1 MKHLFP
7 FLGGLVTFMVISTI
21 FYMGIMP
28 YPTSSC
34 VVPEDQMNMGAML
47 LGNVLVVGL
56 AVYLVHLGGGFSA
69 ANGARHG
76 AVAGL
81 TANGFLN
88 IFVYAFFTCDGGHI
102 FPLGEAIIDIVVG
115 VVCVPSIFQGSFQP
129 WQPRPWQHLQLF
141 WRLQL

>member
-1 MKHLFP
+1 M
-7 FLGGLVTFMVISTI
+7 TFMVISTI

-102 FPLGEAIIDIVVG
+102 FPLGEAIIDIVAN
-115 VVCVPSIFQGSFQP
+115 VVFMAATGAVIGILYQRNAAKSA
-129 WQPRPWQHLQLF
+129 
-141 WRLQL
+141 

>member
-1 MKHLFP
+1 MDCTIINVVASSIQAVLLRQHLNWQFFVWLAP
-7 FLGGLVTFMVISTI
+7 SL
-21 FYMGIMP
+21 
-28 YPTSSC
+28 
-34 VVPEDQMNMGAML
+34 L

-102 FPLGEAIIDIVVG
+102 FPLGEAIIDIVAN
-115 VVCVPSIFQGSFQP
+115 VVFMAATGAVIGILYQRDAAKSASLRCIE
-129 WQPRPWQHLQLF
+129 RPLEP
-141 WRLQL
+141 